1 MERNNERFG
10 DFIKR
15 HREQKGLYL
24 REVARLLGLSP
35 AYICDMEKN
44 RRNPLYNDKLYKLSS
59 ILGLTQDEEY
69 RLFDLSAR
77 ELHKVPYDIKDI
89 FYYSEICDMFRQ
101 ALRLTKKGILTIK
114 EWERLL
120 K

>member
-1 MERNNERFG
+1 MERKNELFG

-44 RRNPLYNDKLYKLSS
+44 RRSPLYNDKLYKLSS
-59 ILGLTQDEEY
+59 ILGLAQDEEY

-77 ELHKVPYDIKDI
+77 ELKKVPYDIKDI
-89 FYYSEICDMFRQ
+89 FFNGEVGEMFRQ

-114 EWERLL
+114 DWERLL

>member
-1 MERNNERFG
+1 MGRNNERYG

-44 RRNPLYNDKLYKLSS
+44 RRNPLYNDKLYKLSA

-69 RLFDLSAR
+69 RLFDYSAR

-89 FYYSEICDMFRQ
+89 FYNEAGDMCRR

>member
-15 HREQKGLYL
+15 HREQKGLPL
-24 REVARLLGLSP
+24 REVARLLDLSP

-44 RRNPLYNDKLYKLSS
+44 RRNPLYNDKLYKLSA
-59 ILGLTQDEEY
+59 ILGLTQDDEY
-69 RLFDLSAR
+69 WLFDLSAR
-77 ELHKVPYDIKDI
+77 ELKKAPYDV
-89 FYYSEICDMFRQ
+89 EDMFFYTEIGDMCRQ

>member
-44 RRNPLYNDKLYKLSS
+44 RRNPLYNDKLYKLSA
-59 ILGLTQDEEY
+59 ILGLTQDDED
-69 RLFDLSAR
+69 RLFDYSAR

-89 FYYSEICDMFRQ
+89 FYNEAGDMFRQ